1 MGEVPFCPATKD
13 RPPRQAH
20 AAQRKNTY
28 LRFHIIR
35 WKTIIKDPHGLI
47 DTNARF
53 VCREIII
60 MAGSVIL
67 LFYLANS
74 RFCVV
79 CSGEVGS
86 YNSVRF
92 QI

>member
-1 MGEVPFCPATKD
+1 
-13 RPPRQAH
+13 
-20 AAQRKNTY
+20 
-28 LRFHIIR
+28 
-35 WKTIIKDPHGLI
+35 
-47 DTNARF
+47 
-53 VCREIII
+53 